1 MVPVAEKKREVLSV
15 ADERTILLVEDE
27 LIFAQ
32 DLRNKLE
39 RAGFSVVGVACTGDE
54 ALAFVERTPLRLI
67 LMDIRLKGG
76 EDGIETA
83 QRILSRFD
91 VPIIYLTAYA
101 DEETIARAKA
111 TSPYG
116 YLLKPVDDLTLPAS
130 IEVAL
135 KKHEMERLLKE
146 GEQWLRGTLRSL
158 EDAVISTDA
167 HGRVKT
173 MNPRAEL
180 VTGVGEE
187 RAAGM
192 PAGTL
197 LAFNGGNVDPLGLAL
212 REGRS
217 VSCTTRVSFFVSA
230 SHVSMP
236 VNVSASP
243 IFSTSG
249 ALVGAVL
256 VLRDLTESEEMQRRL
271 LERDEDLRKSLL
283 RLEESVRDTVRTM
296 AKLVEVRDPYTAGH
310 QRRVAELAKAI
321 AEKLELGKETVDAV
335 FMASLTHDIGKIKI
349 PSEILSKP
357 GKLTDIE
364 YMIIKTHPEVGAEIL
379 GAVRLP
385 WPLDRI
391 VHQHHERL
399 NGSGYPRGLCGDS
412 IMVEARVLAVADVVE
427 AMFSHRPY
435 RPSLGI
441 ESALG
446 EVRSKAGS
454 LYDPHIAGAC
464 CALFD
469 EGFAFLPETG

>member
-1 MVPVAEKKREVLSV
+1 MNTV

-39 RAGFSVVGVACTGDE
+39 RAGFSVVGVACTSDE
-54 ALAFVERTPLRLI
+54 AFALADRYAPRLI

-83 QRILSRFD
+83 QRILRRLD

-101 DEETIARAKA
+101 DEETVSRAKA

-146 GEQWLRGTLRSL
+146 GEQWLRGTLRSI
-158 EDAVISTDA
+158 EDAVISIDES
-167 HGRVKT
+167 GRVKT
-173 MNPRAEL
+173 MNPRAEA
-180 VTGVGEE
+180 VTGWGEE

-197 LAFNGGNVDPLGLAL
+197 FVFNGGGADPLEQVLQ
-212 REGRS
+212 EGRS
-217 VSCTTRVSFFVSA
+217 VSYATRVSFA
-230 SHVSMP
+230 SSLPGASMP

-243 IFSTSG
+243 IFSTG
-249 ALVGAVL
+249 GTLVGAVL
-256 VLRDLTESEEMQRRL
+256 VLRDLTEAEEMQRRL
-271 LERDEDLRKSLL
+271 LERDEDLRKSLI

-321 AEKLELGKETVDAV
+321 AERLRLGRDVTDAV

-357 GKLTDIE
+357 GRLTDIE

-379 GAVRLP
+379 GSVRLP

-399 NGSGYPRGLCGDS
+399 DGSGYPGGLQGSD
-412 IMVEARVLAVADVVE
+412 IMMEARVLSVADVVE

-441 ESALG
+441 DSALG
-446 EVRSKAGS
+446 EVQGKAGS
-454 LYDPHIAGAC
+454 LYDADVVEAC
-464 CALFD
+464 CALFR
-469 EGFAFLPETG
+469 EGFMFLPETG